1 MNVMQIVNTIIA
13 AGGVSALAGLVVSGA
28 RYLKATADA
37 KTAQITAGIKNNQ
50 IKTALEQGED
60 AATTAMLEIAQTTV
74 DDLKAKAADGKLTPE
89 QAQQVKSAAVNRA
102 LSMLSD
108 AAIQT
113 ISTESGNAQAW
124 IEAKIEAAVRKA
136 KAQFP
141 VVAASGLTVNVA
153 PSQGTAADAVQAA
166 AQQVQAQADTQ
177 A

>member
-13 AGGVSALAGLVVSGA
+13 AGGVSALAGLVVSGT
-28 RYLKATADA
+28 RYLKARADA
-37 KTAQITAGIKNNQ
+37 ETAKITTGIKNDT
-50 IKTALEQGED
+50 IKAALEKGED
-60 AATTAMLEIAQTTV
+60 AATTAVLEIAQTTV

-89 QAQQVKSAAVNRA
+89 EAQQAKNAAVRRA

-113 ISTESGNAQAW
+113 INTESGNAQVW
-124 IEAKIEAAVRKA
+124 IEAKIEAAVKKA

-141 VVAASGLTVNVA
+141 VALASGLTVNVA
-153 PSQGTAADAVQAA
+153 PPQQTVADAVQEA
-166 AQQVQAQADTQ
+166 AQQVQEQVGTQ